1 MINITP
7 AEFKKMVEFVET
19 NYGVNL
25 INKKHLIEGRLQS
38 TLIENGCKTY
48 SDYINLLMKKNP
60 HDVDNMISKLTTNYT
75 FFMREHVHFDY
86 FKDVILP
93 QMEKQ
98 YSVKKS
104 IAVWSAGCSTGE
116 EPYTLAILLHEYFG
130 AKADKWDIRVL
141 ATDISPRVLGIAQE
155 GIYPEESLK
164 EIPTAWKSKYFVK
177 VPDGYQLNQK
187 IRNSVI
193 FKSFN
198 LMDKIAFKS
207 KFDVIFCR
215 NVMIYFDAPV
225 KDALVER
232 YFDATN
238 PGGYLLIG
246 HSETLNKATTKYTY
260 IMPATYQKK

>member
-1 MINITP
+1 MINITQP
-7 AEFKKMVEFVET
+7 EFKKMVDFVES

-38 TLIENGCKTY
+38 TLAEKGCKTY
-48 SDYINLLMKKNP
+48 TEYIDLLMKKNP
-60 HDVDNMISKLTTNYT
+60 QDIDNMISKLTTNYT
-75 FFMREHVHFDY
+75 FFMREHAHFDY

-98 YSVKKS
+98 YAAKRS

-141 ATDISPRVLGIAQE
+141 ATDISPRVLNIAMLGE
-155 GIYPEESLK
+155 YPEESLK
-164 EIPTAWKSKYFVK
+164 EVPETWKTRYFVK
-177 VPDGYQLNQK
+177 SPGGYTVAPK
-187 IRNSVI
+187 IKNSVI

-198 LMDKIAFKS
+198 LMDKITFKT

-232 YFDATN
+232 YYDATN

-246 HSETLNKATTKYTY
+246 HSETLNKATTRYNY
-260 IMPATYQKK
+260 LMPATYKK